1 MSSEDEEE
9 TIQKQNFSTKITN
22 FQALPYKG
30 QEIYARFEHYRSKS
44 YAQALHSMSSTSV
57 HNKSTLHSSVPI
69 IDSDLMSPSQSAP
82 ATPKGNHIIKKSSTL
97 PASNICE
104 IAFPKPVKSNSSSL
118 TNFLKKI
125 SPKIRRSCYKQKE
138 KPWIVIEFS
147 QEEIDG
153 HISDSMESDHS
164 VELAL
169 QGKEEYF
176 ARQKEKLHKKD
187 TQNTRQRISRRSS
200 EAADLCP
207 FYSDDSDKLYNK
219 KNMPPKRS
227 KSEINNSSFF
237 SRFMLKKFVS
247 EQENYVSTKLKKSKA
262 EKCSNRYRDG
272 NVKPAKVNSKYK
284 IHEDEFCG
292 ETKISETFK
301 PMYSSLVKDST
312 KKSDFKQYR
321 VNKNVQNLNVWD
333 HCHYQ
338 KESQLG
344 QKLKPC
350 NSKVDA
356 ADHLVPFIRA
366 TLQKAQPPQSLNLRN
381 TVHVHSHLA
390 KNVANQMASV
400 ESIGACSL
408 DVETTTEGGSSE
420 LKEDS
425 AISDPSLTSKRMMLS
440 CMSQNELD
448 AGHRRGIN
456 TADDQKRQ
464 YTSHKSIYITS
475 EKWESDGRNT
485 LRPEW
490 TLAELKL
497 PSYINI
503 SCVVNGYTNF
513 HRFCY
518 SRDSSPAAFVK
529 KDNLI
534 SDIPAKKAGEQDSS
548 FCGSKRNNMQAHI
561 EQRPCLLDNSHA
573 PSGKLD
579 PKYTD
584 NKMQKI
590 LKPSHFIVADS
601 VKRLYV
607 NDAENK
613 HLNGYKTED
622 SANGLVK
629 VAIPPKSLIQ
639 QRIESLYGHEV
650 AKVWKVAR
658 QKPFLH
664 KPSGRST
671 VSEERYVSFSNRS
684 PSCPPQALRARSKS
698 PPVFRH
704 LTKDFRD
711 QLRALDSSNSP
722 GAVTRVSRRTEKKS
736 TPQSVSHNHFKTSF
750 PNDAPC
756 YNNQETN
763 SDCLTRINS
772 QVTQDSSKNLEM
784 CQNSNDLIAQPCALA
799 PVQKCENNL
808 NIHGRDLNVESL
820 NELVPLPKPE
830 RCNSLSSPEYTANA
844 HLLPTPSSSSPTL
857 ETEMEERDGNWF
869 LAALEK
875 QKQQIEEKVLEV
887 EKEMMRSDIPEDAAG
902 KMRAAI
908 GKANLLLSQ
917 KFEQFRG
924 LCKKN
929 LNQNLTEP
937 FPTTVSDLA
946 GFWDMVLL
954 QVADVQDTLTNIE
967 ILKANNW
974 QEKLTNKEDK
984 KNQVRSKKTGKQR
997 MDKALRPQHE
1007 RSAKAMEAARTREE
1021 ARKRLMEAKKKNRLK
1036 HNTKGTDVQVSIFV
1050 PENN

>member
-356 ADHLVPFIRA
+356 ADHLVPFIR
-366 TLQKAQPPQSLNLRN
+366 
-381 TVHVHSHLA
+381 
-390 KNVANQMASV
+390 
-400 ESIGACSL
+400 
-408 DVETTTEGGSSE
+408 
-420 LKEDS
+420 
-425 AISDPSLTSKRMMLS
+425 
-440 CMSQNELD
+440 
-448 AGHRRGIN
+448 
-456 TADDQKRQ
+456 
-464 YTSHKSIYITS
+464 TS

-820 NELVPLPKPE
+820 NGYESFHSAELVPLPKPE

>member
-1 MSSEDEEE
+1 MKGEDEEG
-9 TIQKQNFSTKITN
+9 TVQKQNFSTNITK
-22 FQALPYKG
+22 FQAIPYRG
-30 QEIYARFEHYRSKS
+30 REIYARFEHYRSKS
-44 YAQALHSMSSTSV
+44 YVQALHSTSSTSV
-57 HNKSTLHSSVPI
+57 HHKSTLHSSVPI
-69 IDSDLMSPSQSAP
+69 IDSDVMSPSQSAP

-97 PASNICE
+97 PASSICE

-118 TNFLKKI
+118 TNFFKKI
-125 SPKIRRSCYKQKE
+125 SPKLRRNCYKQKE

-169 QGKEEYF
+169 KGKEEYL
-176 ARQKEKLHKKD
+176 ARQKEKLHNKD
-187 TQNTRQRISRRSS
+187 TEKTQKIRRSS
-200 EAADLCP
+200 EVADLCS
-207 FYSDDSDKLYNK
+207 FYLDNSDKLCSK
-219 KNMPPKRS
+219 KKMSPKRS
-227 KSEINNSSFF
+227 KSEINNRSFF
-237 SRFMLKKFVS
+237 SRFLLKKFVS
-247 EQENYVSTKLKKSKA
+247 AQENYASTKLKKSKA

-272 NVKPAKVNSKYK
+272 NGRPAKVNSKYK
-284 IHEDEFCG
+284 IDEDEFCG

-301 PMYSSLVKDST
+301 PVCSSLIKDSSQ
-312 KKSDFKQYR
+312 KSDFKQYR
-321 VNKNVQNLNVWD
+321 VNKNVQNLNGWD
-333 HCHYQ
+333 CHHQ
-338 KESQLG
+338 KESQLS
-344 QKLKPC
+344 QKLNPC
-350 NSKVDA
+350 SSKVVA
-356 ADHLVPFIRA
+356 VDHLVPFNSA
-366 TLQKAQPPQSLNLRN
+366 TLRKAQPPQSLNLWN
-381 TVHVHSHLA
+381 TVHAHSHLA
-390 KNVANQMASV
+390 KNVANQLASV

-408 DVETTTEGGSSE
+408 DVETATEGGSSE

-448 AGHRRGIN
+448 AGHHRGTN
-456 TADDQKRQ
+456 TADNKKQQ

-485 LRPEW
+485 LQPEW
-490 TLAELKL
+490 TLTELKL

-534 SDIPAKKAGEQDSS
+534 PNIPVEKTGKQDLC

-561 EQRPCLLDNSHA
+561 EQQKYLLENSHA
-573 PSGKLD
+573 SPGKLD
-579 PKYTD
+579 QKYTD
-584 NKMQKI
+584 NKMKKI
-590 LKPSHFIVADS
+590 LKPSHFIVADPI
-601 VKRLYV
+601 KTMYD

-613 HLNGYKTED
+613 HFNGYKTED

-629 VAIPPKSLIQ
+629 VAIPTKSLIQ

-650 AKVWKVAR
+650 AKVWKVTR

-671 VSEERYVSFSNRS
+671 VSEERYVPYSNRS
-684 PSCPPQALRARSKS
+684 PSCPPQVIRARSKS

-711 QLRALDSSNSP
+711 QLRALDSSNSS
-722 GAVTRVSRRTEKKS
+722 GAVTRLSRRTEKKS
-736 TPQSVSHNHFKTSF
+736 TPQSVSHNHFKASF
-750 PNDAPC
+750 LNDAPC
-756 YNNQETN
+756 NNNNKETN

-772 QVTQDSSKNLEM
+772 QVTQDSSKYLKV
-784 CQNSNDLIAQPCALA
+784 CQNSNNFIAQPCALA
-799 PVQKCENNL
+799 PVNKCENDL
-808 NIHGRDLNVESL
+808 NRSRRDLNGESL
-820 NELVPLPKPE
+820 NELVPPPKPE
-830 RCNSLSSPEYTANA
+830 RCNSLPSSECTANA
-844 HLLPTPSSSSPTL
+844 QLLPTPPSFSSTM

-869 LAALEK
+869 LATMEK
-875 QKQQIEEKVLEV
+875 QKQQIEENILQL

-908 GKANLLLSQ
+908 GKANLLLTQ

-929 LNQNLTEP
+929 LNHSLTEP
-937 FPTTVSDLA
+937 FPTTISDLA
-946 GFWDMVLL
+946 GFWDMMLL
-954 QVADVQDTLTNIE
+954 QVADVQDTFTNIE
-967 ILKANNW
+967 TLKANNW
-974 QEKLTNKEDK
+974 QEKLVNKEYN
-984 KNQVRSKKTGKQR
+984 KNQTRSKKAGRQKV
-997 MDKALRPQHE
+997 DKALHPQHE